1 MNYLLIGN
9 EIYGQNQR
17 KKQLIEQ
24 YVSIDDQMNLTYY
37 NEDANNDIRQLI
49 IQCQT
54 YPFLSDYRV
63 IVYENPSFIFDSKL
77 LDAKQQQV
85 LVDYLANPVETT
97 VLIIVINKT
106 VNSNS
111 LIYKKISKYFKI
123 EKFDKLSQ
131 NDFEKLVRDDLKTN
145 SVNIS
150 KDALDLLLSR
160 LDNDVEKYKNELNK
174 LLTYGSELDYQD
186 IDYLINQPIENDIF
200 KLTNAINQNDLA
212 ASLKVYRD
220 LLTNNKNDVLSIIGL
235 LASQYRSMSQVKLLS
250 QLGYNNAQIAAK
262 LNVSAGSV
270 YYKLRDSLNL
280 SAKELMKFCNSLAEI
295 ARRWRRPKAGRMCLL
310 NIVRYALRLASEMNG
325 SFFSR
330 YHSSAY

>member
-77 LDAKQQQV
+77 LDAKQQQA
-85 LVDYLANPVETT
+85 LVDYLSNPVETT

-131 NDFEKLVRDDLKTN
+131 NDFEKLVRDDLKKN
-145 SVNIS
+145 NVNIS
-150 KDALDLLLSR
+150 KDALELLLSR

-174 LLTYGSELDYQD
+174 LLTYGTELDYQD

-280 SAKELMKFCNSLAEI
+280 SAKELMNKLNQLAILDESI
-295 ARRWRRPKAGRMCLL
+295 KSGLTEPVSGLELFIIRNTR
-310 NIVRYALRLASEMNG
+310 S
-325 SFFSR
+325 
-330 YHSSAY
+330 

>member
-24 YVSIDDQMNLTYY
+24 FVSIDDQMNLTYY

-77 LDAKQQQV
+77 LDAKQQQA
-85 LVDYLANPVETT
+85 LVDYLSNPVETT

-131 NDFEKLVRDDLKTN
+131 NDFEKLVRDDLKKN
-145 SVNIS
+145 NVNIS
-150 KDALDLLLSR
+150 KDALELLLSR

-250 QLGYNNAQIAAK
+250 QLGYNNAQIASK

-280 SAKELMKFCNSLAEI
+280 SAKELMNKLNQLAILDESI
-295 ARRWRRPKAGRMCLL
+295 KSGLTEPVSGLELFIIRNTR
-310 NIVRYALRLASEMNG
+310 S
-325 SFFSR
+325 
-330 YHSSAY
+330 

>member
-24 YVSIDDQMNLTYY
+24 FVSIDDQMNLTYY

-77 LDAKQQQV
+77 LDTKQQQA
-85 LVDYLANPVETT
+85 LVDYLSNPVETT

-200 KLTNAINQNDLA
+200 KLTSAINQNDLA

-280 SAKELMKFCNSLAEI
+280 SAKELMNKLNQLAILDESI
-295 ARRWRRPKAGRMCLL
+295 KSGLTEPVSGLELFIIRNTR
-310 NIVRYALRLASEMNG
+310 S
-325 SFFSR
+325 
-330 YHSSAY
+330 

>member
-85 LVDYLANPVETT
+85 LVDYLSNPVETT

-150 KDALDLLLSR
+150 KDALDLLLLR

-174 LLTYGSELDYQD
+174 LLTYGTELDYQD

-250 QLGYNNAQIAAK
+250 QLGYNNAQIASK

-280 SAKELMKFCNSLAEI
+280 SAKELMNKLNQLAILDESI
-295 ARRWRRPKAGRMCLL
+295 KSGLTEPVSGLELFIIRNTR
-310 NIVRYALRLASEMNG
+310 S
-325 SFFSR
+325 
-330 YHSSAY
+330 

>member
-24 YVSIDDQMNLTYY
+24 FVSIDDQMNLTYY

-77 LDAKQQQV
+77 LDAKQQQA
-85 LVDYLANPVETT
+85 LVDYLSNPVETT
-97 VLIIVINKT
+97 VFIIVINKT

-270 YYKLRDSLNL
+270 YYKLRDSSTL
-280 SAKELMKFCNSLAEI
+280 SAKELMNKLNQLAILDESI
-295 ARRWRRPKAGRMCLL
+295 KSGLTEPVSGLELFIIRNTR
-310 NIVRYALRLASEMNG
+310 S
-325 SFFSR
+325 
-330 YHSSAY
+330 

>member
-37 NEDANNDIRQLI
+37 NEEANNDIRQLI

-85 LVDYLANPVETT
+85 LVDYLSNPVETT

-174 LLTYGSELDYQD
+174 LLTYGTKLDYQD

-250 QLGYNNAQIAAK
+250 QLGDNNAQIAAK

-280 SAKELMKFCNSLAEI
+280 SAKELMNKLNQLAILDESI
-295 ARRWRRPKAGRMCLL
+295 KSGLTEPVSGLELFIIRNTR
-310 NIVRYALRLASEMNG
+310 S
-325 SFFSR
+325 
-330 YHSSAY
+330 

>member
-77 LDAKQQQV
+77 LDAKQQQA
-85 LVDYLANPVETT
+85 LVDYLSNPVETT
-97 VLIIVINKT
+97 VLIMVINKT

-174 LLTYGSELDYQD
+174 LLTYGTKLDYQD

-280 SAKELMKFCNSLAEI
+280 SARELMNKLNQLAILDESI
-295 ARRWRRPKAGRMCLL
+295 KSGLTEPVSGLELFIIRNTR
-310 NIVRYALRLASEMNG
+310 S
-325 SFFSR
+325 
-330 YHSSAY
+330 

>member
-77 LDAKQQQV
+77 LDAKQQQA
-85 LVDYLANPVETT
+85 LVDYLSNPVETT
-97 VLIIVINKT
+97 VLIMVINKT

-131 NDFEKLVRDDLKTN
+131 NDFEKLVKDDLKTN

-174 LLTYGSELDYQD
+174 LLTYGTELDYQD

-280 SAKELMKFCNSLAEI
+280 SAKELMNKLNQLAILDESI
-295 ARRWRRPKAGRMCLL
+295 KSGLTEPVSGLELFIIRNTR
-310 NIVRYALRLASEMNG
+310 S
-325 SFFSR
+325 
-330 YHSSAY
+330 

>member
-24 YVSIDDQMNLTYY
+24 FVSIDDQMNLTYY

-85 LVDYLANPVETT
+85 LVDYLSNPVETT
-97 VLIIVINKT
+97 VLIMVINKT

-174 LLTYGSELDYQD
+174 LLTYGTKLDYQD

-280 SAKELMKFCNSLAEI
+280 SAKELMNKLNQLAILDESI
-295 ARRWRRPKAGRMCLL
+295 KSGLTEPVSGLELFIIRNTR
-310 NIVRYALRLASEMNG
+310 S
-325 SFFSR
+325 
-330 YHSSAY
+330 

>member
-24 YVSIDDQMNLTYY
+24 FVSIDDQMNLTYY

-77 LDAKQQQV
+77 LDAKQQQA
-85 LVDYLANPVETT
+85 LVDYLSNPVETT

-174 LLTYGSELDYQD
+174 LLTYGTELDYQD

-262 LNVSAGSV
+262 LNISAGSV

-280 SAKELMKFCNSLAEI
+280 SAKELMNKLNQLAILDESI
-295 ARRWRRPKAGRMCLL
+295 KSGLTEPVSGLELFIIRNTR
-310 NIVRYALRLASEMNG
+310 S
-325 SFFSR
+325 
-330 YHSSAY
+330 